1 MPATRGQKP
10 TKRSAL
16 KVVKG
21 AVTRAA
27 SAARNAARPKSG
39 AKKNTVEAK
48 AQKAA
53 KASKAPKTSKAPK
66 AKVVAKAKSLVKG
79 HAAKAHKRTAI
90 YDKAAVK
97 QIARDVERWAK
108 EDLARITDK
117 MPLRRSEFTTDSGVP
132 IPDLIT
138 AWDRKNEA
146 QELLGLP
153 GQFPF
158 TRGVQPTMYRGRLWT
173 MRQFAGFGSP
183 EDTNKRFKYL
193 ISQGMTGLSTAF
205 DMPALM
211 GYDADHPMSRGEVG
225 KEGVAVSTLKDFEL
239 LFDGI
244 PLDKVTTSMT
254 INASA
259 IVALC
264 MYIAVAEKQGV
275 HMSKL
280 GGTIQ
285 NDMLKEFIAQ
295 KEWIVPPRPSVRIV
309 IDMIEFCTR
318 EMPRWHP
325 VSISGYHIREAGA
338 TAVQELAFTLADG
351 IGYVEECVKRGM
363 NVDDFAPR
371 LSFFWDVH
379 NDFFEEVAKF
389 RAARRIW
396 ATVMRDRFGAKDP
409 RSMQLR
415 THAQTAGVSLTAQQ
429 PYNNVVR
436 TALQALA
443 AVLGGT
449 QSLHTN
455 SLDETYALPT
465 EEAVTIALRT
475 QQLIAHESG
484 VDRVVDPLAGSY
496 FVEYLTDEM
505 EKRAL
510 EYIRRIDEMGGI
522 IRAVEEHY
530 PQKEIGESA
539 YRFQRE
545 VEQGD
550 RLIVGVNAFKSE
562 STTTI
567 ELLKIDEEVARQQ
580 VERVQKV
587 RAERDEAAVQAALAK
602 VEAAARGTDN
612 LMPPVLEAVKAY
624 ATLGEVSDVF
634 RKVWGQYRE
643 GGLF

>member
-1 MPATRGQKP
+1 M
-10 TKRSAL
+10 
-16 KVVKG
+16 
-21 AVTRAA
+21 
-27 SAARNAARPKSG
+27 ARNPRPSRSSTERAKTRTKSTARASPLR
-39 AKKNTVEAK
+39 AVKNQGE
-48 AQKAA
+48 AA
-53 KASKAPKTSKAPK
+53 KAPGTRLFDP
-66 AKVVAKAKSLVKG
+66 
-79 HAAKAHKRTAI
+79 AALRKL
-90 YDKAAVK
+90 
-97 QIARDVERWAK
+97 AREVERWAK
-108 EDLARITDK
+108 EDLERSKQK
-117 MPLRRSEFTTDSGVP
+117 MPLRREGFLTDSGIPVP
-132 IPDLIT
+132 DVLT
-138 AWDRKNEA
+138 AADRKDEIA
-146 QELLGLP
+146 ERLGLP
-153 GQFPF
+153 GCFPF

-173 MRQFAGFGSP
+173 MRQFAGFGTP
-183 EDTNKRFKYL
+183 ADTNQRFKYL
-193 ISQGMTGLSTAF
+193 IGHGVTGLSTAF

-225 KEGVAVSTLKDFEL
+225 KEGVAVSTLRDMEI
-239 LFDGI
+239 LFQDI
-244 PLDKVTTSMT
+244 PLDQVTTSMT

-275 HMSKL
+275 PMSKL

-285 NDMLKEFIAQ
+285 NDMLKEYIAQ
-295 KEWIVPPRPSVRIV
+295 KEWIVPPRPAVRIV

-318 EMPRWHP
+318 NMPKWHP
-325 VSISGYHIREAGA
+325 ISISGYHIREAGA

-351 IGYVEECVKRGM
+351 IGYVEECVKRGLS
-363 NVDDFAPR
+363 VDEFAPR

-396 ATVMRDRFGAKDP
+396 AHLMRDRFGARDP

-496 FVEYLTDEM
+496 YVEYLTDEM
-505 EKRAL
+505 ERRAL
-510 EYIRRIDEMGGI
+510 EYIRRVDEMGGI
-522 IRAVEEHY
+522 IRAVEEGY
-530 PQKEIGESA
+530 PQREIAESA
-539 YRFQRE
+539 YRYQRE
-545 VEQGD
+545 VEQGL
-550 RLIVGVNAFKSE
+550 RYIVGVNAFDSQGGAPIEILRIDERVTQEQLQRLNQVKSE
-562 STTTI
+562 R
-567 ELLKIDEEVARQQ
+567 DHQAVA
-580 VERVQKV
+580 E
-587 RAERDEAAVQAALAK
+587 ALAK
-602 VEAAARGTDN
+602 VEAACRGTEN
-612 LMPPVLEAVKAY
+612 LVPPVLEAVRTY
-624 ATLGEVSDVF
+624 ASLGEISDVF

-643 GGLF
+643 GRAF